1 MLKVFFFSL
10 IRSRYKLI
18 LMNVRFESKSVI
30 RPEILSVELMNF
42 TVSNF
47 INCCNL
53 IGKLNMLI
61 YYKFCLCLFFKLLCF
76 YCSIYSMFT
85 SHGWNSFE
93 SFFQNAG
100 SFFERSHFPFLIN
113 YRYLFKKCV
122 LFGNLKILND

>member
-1 MLKVFFFSL
+1 MLKAFFFSL

-30 RPEILSVELMNF
+30 RPETLLVELMYF
-42 TVSNF
+42 TVSNY

-61 YYKFCLCLFFKLLCF
+61 YYKFCLCLFFKLSCF
-76 YCSIYSMFT
+76 YCSIYLMFT

-100 SFFERSHFPFLIN
+100 SFFEISHFPFLIN
-113 YRYLFKKCV
+113 CRYLFKKCV